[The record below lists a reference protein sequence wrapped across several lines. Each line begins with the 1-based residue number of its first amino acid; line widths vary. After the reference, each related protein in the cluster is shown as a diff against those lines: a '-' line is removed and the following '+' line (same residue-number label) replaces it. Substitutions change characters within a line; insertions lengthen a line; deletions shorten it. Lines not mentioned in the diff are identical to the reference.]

1 MRATCRCL
9 LLSSLAVLL
18 AACAVTDTNA
28 PLRPRPDGPGARIFL
43 PRVLGMP
50 LAILAP
56 EVPAG
61 TIAAAERV
69 RFEIAFSINLRGA
82 VTESVMQSTS
92 RPDLADAMLAQHRQ
106 WVYAVATSAS
116 GPCNIVRFRGV
127 QTIEVER
134 VGGKL
139 VASGEPAHVVEVIA
153 GIAARD
159 IATDASSVPNYQS
172 TMTSIVYP
180 RSALLAG
187 HERSLSMIIVFGA
200 DGAVK
205 DAFPVNDAYDPH
217 GFGASALRA
226 VRRLKM
232 EPPPPSDV
240 AACAPIEF
248 LLR

>member
-1 MRATCRCL
+1 MRAMLRCVL
-9 LLSSLAVLL
+9 AGSLAIVLT
-18 AACAVTDTNA
+18 ACAVTDPHA
-28 PLRPRPDGPGARIFL
+28 PLRPRPDGPDARIFL

-61 TIAAAERV
+61 TIAAGERV
-69 RFEIAFSINLRGA
+69 RFEIAFSIDLRGA

-134 VGGKL
+134 VGSKL
-139 VASGEPAHVVEVIA
+139 VARGEPAHVLEVLA
-153 GIAARD
+153 GIAAQD
-159 IATDASSVPNYQS
+159 IKADTLSVPNYQS

-180 RSALLAG
+180 RSALLTG
-187 HERSLSMIIVFGA
+187 HERSLSMIIVFGP

-205 DAFPVNDAYDPH
+205 DAFPVNDAFDPH

-226 VRRLKM
+226 VRQLKM
-232 EPPPPSDV
+232 EPPPQRDL
-240 AACAPIEF
+240 AACAPIDF